1 MKNVIDSKTI
11 SNHIV
16 QKYNFKIL
24 SSTTSKEEQ
33 TAIEEQETKDE
44 GENAITQDVQ
54 NEAPVEV
61 KDDFIAEL
69 LEKSDKMSSELVKL
83 QMQIEE
89 GQKEFEARLA
99 KTKEESYEK
108 GKEDGYNQAKKEYE
122 EEYEALKK
130 QYMSSISKL
139 DETVYECRKYMD
151 ELKNELAETSLEI
164 AREVVLKEVS
174 VNSKEIALALAKKLI
189 QDLKNANKIEIKTNP
204 KDFEYL
210 KENFKDMQNVTISP
224 DEAIN
229 EGGVILISDIGNVDG
244 DIKTRIEKAKQIIM
258 VKQ

>member
-33 TAIEEQETKDE
+33 IAIEEQEIKDE